1 MAFFVLVD
9 ILGKEKPMTTKMMT
23 GAEILLECLAREGVE
38 CIFGY
43 PGGATLPLYDA
54 LYDHGIRHVLMRH
67 EENACFAAE
76 GYARASGKVGVC
88 CATSGP
94 GATNLVTGLADAH
107 LDSIPIVA
115 ITGQVSTKVLGTTGF
130 QEADTFG
137 ISLPCTKHNYQVRD
151 IADLPRVIHEA
162 FHIAATGRPGPVL
175 VDIPKDVQQAKA
187 VYVPSNEL
195 DLPGYMPPAEAEPA
209 LIAQAVQLM
218 WESAR
223 PLVYAGGGI
232 VSGNAATELR
242 EFVSLLDVPTVCT
255 LMGLGALP
263 AHHPNFVSMPG
274 MHGSYAANMGLTESD
289 LLIALGVRFDD
300 RVTGKLATFAPHARV
315 IHVDTDASE
324 LGKNRSAEVAIAGD
338 VKRVLRQMN
347 ELLRETQPVCAERR
361 AAERAAWR
369 RQVRIWKAEYPL
381 GSPASHEVIKPQHL
395 MAEIDRLSAGAA
407 VVASDVGQ
415 HQMWAAQLIRFNEP
429 RLWLCSGGLGSM
441 GFGLPAAIGAQIACP
456 DKPVFA
462 LVGDGGFQM
471 SIPELATVANYQ
483 LPIKIVIMNNGHLGM
498 VRQWQELFHQNRL
511 SHVELDT
518 FPDAV
523 KLAEAYGLR
532 GMTLDD
538 PKSLAQAL
546 HEAASTPGPCLVNV
560 KVAPYENVYP
570 MVPSGAGIH
579 EMVLGPEYG
588 SDESTAPQ
596 PGGLAARPHDEAFPL
611 AQKSLA
617 VLVEN
622 ATGALQRILT
632 IITAQGCAVKSLSAT
647 PAGVPGQLRA
657 TLTLEGDAK
666 ALLRVEKRVSKLVNV
681 LETSEVQLES
691 PDDQVDVPSL
701 PNELF
706 QLDPEELD
714 PLAELV
720 NLPAAPENGQP
731 DAPRHTFRSRRKR
744 WAQECDAGT
753 GPV

>member
-1 MAFFVLVD
+1 M
-9 ILGKEKPMTTKMMT
+9 TKMMT

-115 ITGQVSTKVLGTTGF
+115 ITGQVSTKVLGTTAF

-175 VDIPKDVQQAKA
+175 VDIPKDIQQAKA
-187 VYVPSNEL
+187 VYVPCDEL
-195 DLPGYMPPAEAEPA
+195 DLPGYKPPGNGDAA

-218 WESAR
+218 WDSAR

-232 VSGNAATELR
+232 VSAGAARELR

-255 LMGLGALP
+255 LMGLGGLA
-263 AHHPNFVSMPG
+263 ADDPNFVSMPG
-274 MHGSYAANMGLTESD
+274 MHGSYAANMGLSESD
-289 LLIALGVRFDD
+289 LLVALGVRFDD

-315 IHVDTDASE
+315 IHVDVDASE
-324 LGKNRSAEVAIAGD
+324 LGKNRSAEVALAGD
-338 VKRVLRQMN
+338 VKCVLRQMN
-347 ELLRETQPVCAERR
+347 DLLRETRPLGAERH
-361 AAERAAWR
+361 ATERAAWR

-381 GSPASHEVIKPQHL
+381 GSAASHEVIKPQQL

-415 HQMWAAQLIRFNEP
+415 HQMWAAQLIRFHEP

-441 GFGLPAAIGAQIACP
+441 GFGLPAAIGAQIARP
-456 DKPVFA
+456 DKTVFA
-462 LVGDGGFQM
+462 VVGDGGFQM

-523 KLAEAYGLR
+523 KLAEAYGVR
-532 GMTLDD
+532 GLTLED
-538 PKSLAQAL
+538 PKSLAQSL
-546 HEAASTPGPCLVNV
+546 HDAARTPGPCLLNV

-570 MVPSGAGIH
+570 MVPSGAGIRD
-579 EMVLGPEYG
+579 MVLGPEYG
-588 SDESTAPQ
+588 IVESPSPQ
-596 PGGLAARPHDEAFPL
+596 PIPPMARLHDEAVPL
-611 AQKSLA
+611 VQKSLA

-632 IITAQGCAVKSLSAT
+632 IVTAQCCAVKSLSAT
-647 PAGVPGQLRA
+647 PADVPGQLRV
-657 TLTLEGDAK
+657 TLSLEGDVK
-666 ALLRVEKRVSKLVNV
+666 ALSRVEKRVGKLVNV
-681 LETSEVQLES
+681 LETSELQVEV
-691 PDDQVDVPSL
+691 PDDQIDVPTIPS
-701 PNELF
+701 ELF
-706 QLDPEELD
+706 QLDSEEMD

-720 NLPAAPENGQP
+720 NLPSAQENGQP
-731 DAPRHTFRSRRKR
+731 DAPKHTFRSRRKR